1 MNGSRASLGKAASQG
16 RSDGARAGAAVA
28 RQSITGAGVL
38 LAVAG
43 WLALFAAGLVLLL
56 TGAAYLIDVA
66 LAERPAPPTFD
77 LALLIAMLLSLS
89 RLHRRLPP
97 P

>member
-1 MNGSRASLGKAASQG
+1 MSVTHSRLRHAACLG
-16 RSDGARAGAAVA
+16 RSSGARAGAVVA
-28 RQSITGAGVL
+28 RRSMACAGVL

-43 WLALFAAGLVLLL
+43 WVALFAAGLVLLL

-66 LAERPAPPTFD
+66 LADQPAPPAFG
-77 LALLIAMLLSLS
+77 LALLIAMLLSIS